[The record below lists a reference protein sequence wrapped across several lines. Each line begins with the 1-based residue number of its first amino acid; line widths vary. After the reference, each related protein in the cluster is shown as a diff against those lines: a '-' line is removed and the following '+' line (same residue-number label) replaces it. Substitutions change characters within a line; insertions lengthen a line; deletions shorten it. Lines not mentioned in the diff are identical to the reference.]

1 MPPNVA
7 AFRHGMPWSNSVH
20 KASNW
25 NIFVPIKYCLRYR
38 FERSN
43 IFVGGA

>member
-25 NIFVPIKYCLRYR
+25 NIFVPSTVCVIVSSAQT
-38 FERSN
+38 FS
-43 IFVGGA
+43 